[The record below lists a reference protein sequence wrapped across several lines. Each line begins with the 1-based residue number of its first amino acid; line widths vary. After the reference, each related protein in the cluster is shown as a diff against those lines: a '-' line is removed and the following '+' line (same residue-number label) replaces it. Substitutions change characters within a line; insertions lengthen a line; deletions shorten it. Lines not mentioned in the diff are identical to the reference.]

1 VRLLG
6 SILPLEQVTEPERDS
21 MYSLMVRS
29 YANVRR
35 ATFDADLNA
44 KRWVIQLRDPRSGEL
59 VGFSTQT
66 LLRVTANGQIV
77 TALYSGDT
85 VVDRQHWG
93 DPALAHVWGNFAL
106 RLIEE
111 RRPGSLYWFLTSKG
125 FRTYR
130 FLPLFFREFYPRHD
144 ISTPEC
150 QAAILTALGKEVGG
164 ARYDENA
171 QVIRADANKDYL
183 LPGAAD
189 PGDRAI
195 HDSHVRYFIMRN
207 PGYACGDELCCL
219 APLTAENFTRAA
231 YRVIERAPC
240 NALIV

>member
-1 VRLLG
+1 VRLHG
-6 SILPLEQVTEPERDS
+6 SIVPLEQVTEPERDS
-21 MYSLMVRS
+21 LFALMVRS

-35 ATFDADLNA
+35 ATFDADLDA
-44 KRWVIQLRDPRSGEL
+44 KRWVIQLRDPRSDEL

-66 LLRVTANGQIV
+66 LLQVDVNGNVV

-106 RLIEE
+106 QLVETHE
-111 RRPGSLYWFLTSKG
+111 PGSLYWFLTSKG

-130 FLPLFFREFYPRHD
+130 FLPLFFREYYPRHD
-144 ISTPEC
+144 SPTPIHE
-150 QAAILTALGKEVGG
+150 AAVLTALGRQVGG

-171 QVIRADANKDYL
+171 QIIRADSNKDYL

-189 PGDRAI
+189 PRDRAI
-195 HDSHVRYFIMRN
+195 HDSHVRYFIERN
-207 PGYACGDELCCL
+207 PGYARGEELCCV
-219 APLTAENFTRAA
+219 APLSAENFTRAA
-231 YRVIERAPC
+231 YRVIARAPC
-240 NALIV
+240 NVLIA

>member
-1 VRLLG
+1 MRLHG
-6 SILPLEQVTEPERDS
+6 SILPARKVSQSDRDS
-21 MYSLMVRS
+21 MYGLMVRT

-35 ATFDADLNA
+35 AAFDADLDA
-44 KRWVIQLRDPRSGEL
+44 KRWVIQLRDPDSDEL

-66 LLRVTANGQIV
+66 ISEASVNGRRV

-106 RLIEE
+106 RLIAHPRSGE
-111 RRPGSLYWFLTSKG
+111 LYWFLTSKG

-130 FLPLFFREFYPRHD
+130 FLPLFFREFYPRRD
-144 ISTPEC
+144 IVAPAPVT
-150 QAAILTALGKEVGG
+150 AILNTLGERIGG
-164 ARYDENA
+164 ARYDF
-171 QVIRADANKDYL
+171 QTQIICADADKDYL

-189 PGDRAI
+189 PKVRAL
-195 HDSHVRYFIMRN
+195 HDPHVRYFLERN
-207 PGYACGDELCCL
+207 PGYARGDELCCL
-219 APLTAENFTRAA
+219 APLTAQNFTRAA

-240 NALIV
+240 QVSIV